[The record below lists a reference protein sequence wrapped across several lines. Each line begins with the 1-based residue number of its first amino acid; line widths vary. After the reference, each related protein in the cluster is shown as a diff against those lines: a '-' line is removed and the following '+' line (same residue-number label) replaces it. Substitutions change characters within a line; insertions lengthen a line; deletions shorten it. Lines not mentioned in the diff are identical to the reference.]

1 MTTDKKNENM
11 QSMQTKLKMNAFSI
25 CFMVAAASILLLLT
39 GCGGT
44 TEVNTNIN
52 IPDLQQTEYTD
63 TPYEEGW
70 KYLKTGKP
78 DRAIKSFEKSNV
90 NDEQLFLGFGYA
102 FMAQNK
108 HDLAKKNFDKCL
120 KINPENLQAQYG
132 IATMYELQNQPEKAF
147 LVYSKL
153 RASNPE
159 NAWVKVRYESIK
171 STETEKYLKKARM
184 HKEAGNDEFYI
195 DALQAAVRFS
205 PEIVDIK
212 IEIADYYLA
221 QEDYDLAAKA
231 YEEVLEKV
239 PNNEDILL
247 KLAGVYEQ
255 QEKFDSAILIYRKM
269 QQWKPGDLTIDNK
282 ITDLKSKFYEL
293 NLPVKFKSI
302 FFKDKLNREDL
313 AALLG
318 YYFDQYL
325 EPVPPVIITDIGG
338 SFAKEYIIR
347 VCSLKLM
354 KLRPDHSFD
363 RYTSVNRAAFAVV
376 MDSLIKYLENSKAEK
391 FTIQFTPLDEAI
403 EPTDITPAH
412 RYYNVIKFLVNS
424 DIMKLNEAGEF
435 GVTESISPSEA
446 LTALKKI
453 LNGIRDRY

>member
-1 MTTDKKNENM
+1 MTTDKKNEKM
-11 QSMQTKLKMNAFSI
+11 QRMQTWLKMNALLI
-25 CFMVAAASILLLLT
+25 CFMFAAASMILLLT

-70 KYLKTGKP
+70 KFLKTGKP
-78 DRAIKSFEKSNV
+78 DRAIKSFERSNV
-90 NDEQLFLGFGYA
+90 KDEQLFLGYGYA
-102 FMAQNK
+102 FLAQNK
-108 HDLAKKNFDKCL
+108 YDLARKNFDKCL

-132 IATMYELQNQPEKAF
+132 IATMYELRGQPGKAF

-171 STETEKYLKKARM
+171 AAETEKYLKKARQ
-184 HKEAGNDEFYI
+184 HKEVGNDVFYI
-195 DALQAAVRFS
+195 EALQAAARFS

-239 PNNEDILL
+239 PNNENILL

-255 QEKFDSAILIYRKM
+255 QKKYDSAILIYRKM
-269 QQWKPGDLTIDNK
+269 LEWKPGDLSITNK
-282 ITDLKSKFYEL
+282 ITDLQSKFYEL
-293 NLPVKFKSI
+293 NLPVKFKNI
-302 FFKDKLNREDL
+302 FFKDKLTREDL

-318 YYFDQYL
+318 YYFDKYL
-325 EPVPPVIITDIGG
+325 EAVSPVIITDIGG

-347 VCSLKLM
+347 VCSLELM

-363 RYTSVNRAAFAVV
+363 RYATVDRAAFAVV
-376 MDSLIKYLENSKAEK
+376 MDSLIKYLNSTKGEK

-403 EPTDITPAH
+403 EPADITPAH
-412 RYYNVIKFLVNS
+412 RYYSVIKFLVNS

-435 GVTESISPSEA
+435 GVTEILSPSEA
-446 LTALKKI
+446 LAALKKI
-453 LNGIRDRY
+453 LNGVRDRY